1 MRLITIKKI
10 TFFIFTLVAS
20 MLINSCATLNSCDC
34 PGLEGKIYFDENSI
48 DA

>member
-1 MRLITIKKI
+1 MRLISIKKL
-10 TFFIFTLVAS
+10 TFLIFTIVAS

-34 PGLEGKIYFDENSI
+34 PGLEGKIYTDENSM